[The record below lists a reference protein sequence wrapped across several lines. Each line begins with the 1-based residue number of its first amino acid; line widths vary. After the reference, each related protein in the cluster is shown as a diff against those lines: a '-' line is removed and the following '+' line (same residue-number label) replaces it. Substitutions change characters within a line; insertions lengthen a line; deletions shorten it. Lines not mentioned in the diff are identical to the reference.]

1 VVARSFDTEVDGA
14 HHTGQ
19 DEHGVEWW
27 YEPDARWEAIAAG
40 AAWDADHSI
49 GFSMLGPGL
58 DAVPGFLRQVEQT
71 PMFAAALAGRAVLTR
86 AFGFDIDGG
95 EIVAT

>member
-1 VVARSFDTEVDGA
+1 MPGGRRSPRERIGTPTTRSAPACIAR
-14 HHTGQ
+14 
-19 DEHGVEWW
+19 
-27 YEPDARWEAIAAG
+27 
-40 AAWDADHSI
+40 
-49 GFSMLGPGL
+49 GP
-58 DAVPGFLRQVEQT
+58 DAVPDFLRQVEQT

>member
-1 VVARSFDTEVDGA
+1 
-14 HHTGQ
+14 
-19 DEHGVEWW
+19 
-27 YEPDARWEAIAAG
+27 
-40 AAWDADHSI
+40 
-49 GFSMLGPGL
+49 MLAKGP